1 MMNPHMHGGK
11 WSQEEELYASALID
25 AFKAGELPRDDIEE
39 GTSLRKYLSKKLMCS
54 PKRVSKKYEGTN
66 YNGKQVYFRNRSA
79 TVANDLAIKAKLQIL
94 EHNFLRTLSETK
106 LTPSQGPLTL
116 PTMPN
121 ASSELQMINQLQ
133 MQALTD
139 TSRSM
144 TGGLF
149 SAAQSQ
155 LHAGIPSAASLPQS
169 SNYAGVGDLLT
180 RSNLMGGSNLLGGAN
195 LQGGGNLQLG
205 GLASWGAG
213 SLVPRTD
220 QEQDFANIAARLNAA
235 NQLSFPSAGTAGFA
249 AGSGDSSH
257 AHALAQLNASRT
269 LMESAQLRQ
278 LEESILAR
286 SQMAALNRSGATALQ
301 SGTNPHASSLEAL
314 ARRRSSAMARP
325 PAGLDQLSSSLAPQA
340 GAHNML
346 DYLAAADSIAA
357 ARAPGVA
364 AAAPSATDLLG
375 GAARATLLLHN
386 TNLQEQQASVA
397 AMAANQDSARRVS
410 QLLGGAGVASAGAS
424 TGALGRAGVG
434 AAKRSRDE
442 DQDNSDSSKR
452 WRGPPR

>member
-11 WSQEEELYASALID
+11 WSQEEELYASAIID

-249 AGSGDSSH
+249 AGSGDSSPN
-257 AHALAQLNASRT
+257 APPPQANGRSETRLAP
-269 LMESAQLRQ
+269 MESAQLRQ

-386 TNLQEQQASVA
+386 TNLQVSPRLVDYA
-397 AMAANQDSARRVS
+397 AMAANQTRLGKKWVFP
-410 QLLGGAGVASAGAS
+410 LL
-424 TGALGRAGVG
+424 
-434 AAKRSRDE
+434 
-442 DQDNSDSSKR
+442 
-452 WRGPPR
+452 